1 MADLPVAGVP
11 VADSPAVGLPV
22 AGAPVA
28 SVPAANAP
36 AANAPVADV
45 PAADAPVAKVS
56 VANVSVADAPA
67 ADASAADAP
76 AAGLPAAGTAPG
88 AAMHLVLVDG
98 SGFIFRAFHALP
110 PMTRPDG
117 TPINAVFGFSN
128 MLLRLL
134 TEHVGTHVAVVFD
147 AGRTTFR
154 NELYDKYKAQRPEPP
169 PELTPQFALVREATA
184 AYGVAGVELDTWE
197 ADDLIASYARVA
209 SEAGMRV
216 TIVSSDK
223 DLMQLVDARVVM
235 QDPIKQ
241 KEIGPAE
248 VLEKF
253 GVPPNKVVDVQA
265 LMGDSVD
272 NVPGVPGIGPKG
284 AAQLIQEFGDVEG
297 VLAAAPAM
305 KPGKR
310 RDMLIQHAEGA
321 RISRKLVTL
330 CRDVP
335 LPLPLEDLRAREP
348 DRAVLAA
355 WLQVQGFKTALNRLG
370 LEGVVRMSAPTMPA
384 PRPVQPAG
392 GEQPGEGQPAFGP
405 YECVTTLDRLH
416 AWIAEAQAAG
426 IVGLDTETDSL
437 DALRANLVGLSLA
450 TAPGRA
456 CYVPLR
462 HRAVQPVAQGSLEAP
477 APEAAPAVQQIA
489 PEDALAALAPLLR
502 DATVLK
508 VLQNAKY
515 DLLVLDRAGLAGVTP
530 VDDTM
535 LISYSQEAGRHGHGM
550 DELSALH
557 LGHQPVAYDSVTGT
571 GRARIPFAEV
581 PLDRATAYAAEDAD
595 VTLRLWHRLR
605 PLMRTTG
612 SLAIYE
618 EMERRLIPVL
628 MRMEQAGVRVDEA
641 ELRRMSADFAAR
653 MEVMEGDIHKMAGR
667 PFSLGSAKQLGEILF
682 DEQAL
687 PGGKR
692 LASGAWGTDVVVL
705 QTLADQGHELPARII
720 AWRQLSKLRSTYTE
734 ALVAQ
739 IDPRTNRV
747 HTSFAQA
754 ITSTGRLSSTD
765 PNLQNIPIRTEE
777 GARIRQAFVAEDG
790 HVLVSCDYSQIEL
803 RLMAHVA
810 GIAALKEAFATGQD
824 IHARTASEVFG
835 VPMEGMDAGTR
846 RRAKAIN
853 FGIIY
858 GISAFGLARQLGID
872 AGEARTYIHAYF
884 ERYPGIRAYMDR
896 TKLEAR
902 EHGYVVTPFG
912 RRLWVPGIADKLAQR
927 RAYAERQ
934 AINAPLQGGAAD
946 IIKRAMVRLPAALDA
961 AGLRAR
967 LLLQVHDELLFEA
980 PAGEADETAAVAKR
994 VMEAAA
1000 TISVPLVVET
1010 GHGHS
1015 WASAH

>member
-1 MADLPVAGVP
+1 MADIQAE
-11 VADSPAVGLPV
+11 AT
-22 AGAPVA
+22 
-28 SVPAANAP
+28 
-36 AANAPVADV
+36 
-45 PAADAPVAKVS
+45 
-56 VANVSVADAPA
+56 
-67 ADASAADAP
+67 ASAASE
-76 AAGLPAAGTAPG
+76 AAG
-88 AAMHLVLVDG
+88 HLVLIDG

-154 NELYDKYKAQRPEPP
+154 NDLYDKYKAQRPEPP
-169 PELTPQFALVREATA
+169 PELAPQFPLVREATA

-209 SEAGMRV
+209 ADAGMRV

-223 DLMQLVDARVVM
+223 DLMQLVGGRVVM

-253 GVPPNKVVDVQA
+253 GVPPGKVVDVQA

-272 NVPGVPGIGPKG
+272 NVPGIPGIGPKN
-284 AAQLIQEFGDVEG
+284 AAQLIQEYGDVEG
-297 VLAAAPAM
+297 VLAAAPGM
-305 KPGKR
+305 KPSKR
-310 RDMLIQHAEGA
+310 RDMLIQHAESA

-330 CRDVP
+330 CCDVP
-335 LPLPLEDLRAREP
+335 LPLPLEDLRAKEP
-348 DRAVLAA
+348 DRPTLAA
-355 WLQVQGFKTALNRLG
+355 WLQIQGFKTALNRLG
-370 LEGVVRMSAPTMPA
+370 LEGVVRMSAPSLPVAAPVLPPA
-384 PRPVQPAG
+384 D
-392 GEQPGEGQPAFGP
+392 GQPPFGP
-405 YECVTTLDRLH
+405 YECVTTLDQLG
-416 AWIAEAQAAG
+416 AWIVEARAAG
-426 IVGLDTETDSL
+426 VVGLDTETDNL

-462 HRAVQPVAQGSLEAP
+462 HDALQPAAQGTLDAP
-477 APEAAPAVQQIA
+477 APEAPPAIQQVAPD
-489 PEDALAALAPLLR
+489 DALAALSPLLR
-502 DATVLK
+502 DSTVLK

-515 DLLVLDRAGLAGVTP
+515 DLMVLGRAGLPGIAP

-550 DELSALH
+550 DELSVLH
-557 LGHQPVAYDSVTGT
+557 LGHQPISYDSVTGT

-605 PLMRTTG
+605 PLLRTTQ
-612 SLAIYE
+612 SLVIYE
-618 EMERRLIPVL
+618 QMERRLVPVL

-653 MEVMEGDIHKMAGR
+653 MEVMEADIHKMAGR

-692 LASGAWGTDVVVL
+692 LSSGAWGTDAFVL
-705 QTLADQGHELPARII
+705 QSLADQGHELPARILE
-720 AWRQLSKLRSTYTE
+720 WRQLSKLRSTYTE
-734 ALVAQ
+734 ALVEQ
-739 IDPRTNRV
+739 IDRSTGRV

-777 GARIRQAFVAEDG
+777 GARIRRAFVAEDG

-810 GIAALKEAFATGQD
+810 DIPALKEAFATGQD
-824 IHARTASEVFG
+824 IHARTAAEVFG
-835 VPMEGMDAGTR
+835 VPMEGMDPATR

-872 AGEARTYIHAYF
+872 AGEARTYIAAYF
-884 ERYPGIRAYMDR
+884 ARYPGIRAYMDR
-896 TKLEAR
+896 TRAEAR
-902 EHGYVVTPFG
+902 EHGYVLTPFG
-912 RRLWVPGIADKLAQR
+912 RRCWVPGIAEKNAQR

-934 AINAPLQGGAAD
+934 ASNAPLQGGAAD
-946 IIKRAMVRLPAALDA
+946 IIKRAMVRLPAALEA

-980 PAGEADETAAVAKR
+980 PEGEAGETASVAKQ

-1010 GHGHS
+1010 GRGHS
-1015 WASAH
+1015 WAAAH

>member
-1 MADLPVAGVP
+1 MADIQ
-11 VADSPAVGLPV
+11 
-22 AGAPVA
+22 
-28 SVPAANAP
+28 
-36 AANAPVADV
+36 
-45 PAADAPVAKVS
+45 ADAA
-56 VANVSVADAPA
+56 APEA
-67 ADASAADAP
+67 APTQAASA
-76 AAGLPAAGTAPG
+76 G
-88 AAMHLVLVDG
+88 HLVLVDG

-154 NELYDKYKAQRPEPP
+154 NELYDQYKAQRPEPP
-169 PELTPQFALVREATA
+169 PELAPQFPLVREATA

-223 DLMQLVDARVVM
+223 DLMQLVGGLVVM

-253 GVPPNKVVDVQA
+253 GVPPSKVVDVQA

-272 NVPGVPGIGPKG
+272 NVPGVPGIGPKN
-284 AAQLIQEFGDVEG
+284 AAQLIQEYGDVEG
-297 VLAAAPAM
+297 VLAAAPGM
-305 KPGKR
+305 KPSKR
-310 RDMLIQHAEGA
+310 RDMLIQHAESA
-321 RISRKLVTL
+321 RMSRKLVTL
-330 CRDVP
+330 CCDVP
-335 LPLPLEDLRAREP
+335 LPLPLDDLRAKEP
-348 DRAVLAA
+348 DRPALAA
-355 WLQVQGFKTALNRLG
+355 WLQTQGFKTALNRLG
-370 LEGVVRMSAPTMPA
+370 LEGVVRMSAPSMPA
-384 PRPVQPAG
+384 PAAVPA
-392 GEQPGEGQPAFGP
+392 PAEGQPSFGP
-405 YECVTTLDRLH
+405 YECVTTLDQLH
-416 AWIAEAQAAG
+416 AWIVEAQAAG
-426 IVGLDTETDSL
+426 VVGLDTETDSL

-450 TAPGRA
+450 TAPSRA

-462 HRAVQPVAQGSLEAP
+462 HRAVQAAAQGTLDAP
-477 APEAAPAVQQIA
+477 APEAAPVIQQIA

-502 DATVLK
+502 DSTMLK

-515 DLLVLDRAGLAGVTP
+515 DLMVLERAGLPGVGP

-550 DELSALH
+550 DELSVLH
-557 LGHQPVAYDSVTGT
+557 LGHQPISYDSVTGT

-605 PLMRTTG
+605 PLMRTTQ

-618 EMERRLIPVL
+618 QMERRLIPVL

-653 MEVMEGDIHKMAGR
+653 MEVMEANIHKMAGR

-720 AWRQLSKLRSTYTE
+720 EWRQLSKLRSTYTE

-739 IDPRTNRV
+739 IDPATGRV

-777 GARIRQAFVAEDG
+777 GARIRKAFVAEDG

-810 GIAALKEAFATGQD
+810 DIAPLKEAFATGQD

-835 VPMEGMDAGTR
+835 VPMQGMDPGTR

-872 AGEARTYIHAYF
+872 AGEARTYIAAYF

-896 TKLEAR
+896 TKAEAR
-902 EHGYVVTPFG
+902 EHGYVMTPFG

-946 IIKRAMVRLPAALDA
+946 IIKRAMVRLQAALDA

-980 PAGEADETAAVAKR
+980 PEGEAEATAAVAKR

-1015 WASAH
+1015 WAAAH